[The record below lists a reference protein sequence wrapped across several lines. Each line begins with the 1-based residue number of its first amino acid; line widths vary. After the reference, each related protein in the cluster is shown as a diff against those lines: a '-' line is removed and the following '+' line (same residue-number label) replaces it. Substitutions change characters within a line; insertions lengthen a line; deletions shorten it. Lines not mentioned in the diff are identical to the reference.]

1 MPKEYLKMHKTYII
15 CPDVSAKKNLPVFMK
30 KALTLSQ
37 KYGWPI
43 VKSDILKDLATN
55 SMNFPEDLS
64 DYLMKVN
71 NVRECI
77 NVGLTSLKRFR

>member
-1 MPKEYLKMHKTYII
+1 M
-15 CPDVSAKKNLPVFMK
+15 
-30 KALTLSQ
+30 LTLSE

-64 DYLMKVN
+64 DYLMNVN
-71 NVRECI
+71 NVRKCI
-77 NVGLTSLKRFR
+77 NVGLTS

>member
-1 MPKEYLKMHKTYII
+1 
-15 CPDVSAKKNLPVFMK
+15 MK
-30 KALTLSQ
+30 KALTLSE

-64 DYLMKVN
+64 DYLMNVN